1 MADTPNE
8 GRPAATAE
16 GAPAASTSAPKKTAR
31 LANFPPVP
39 PPIPRGPQ
47 VPDPS
52 RPGATDDDEDEDDE
66 DAAGEDGES
75 SGAES
80 VFDEPINTG
89 GNTLADRIQAKLDER
104 EFQDEQKR
112 QERIVEIDAGGDQEA
127 EALRLQ
133 EEQQKQ
139 QQDDLA
145 GEPTRPFNG
154 RNVVCLRQKAT
165 LADKLPVIQSYLPST
180 RTIPR

>member
-1 MADTPNE
+1 M
-8 GRPAATAE
+8 
-16 GAPAASTSAPKKTAR
+16 
-31 LANFPPVP
+31 
-39 PPIPRGPQ
+39 
-47 VPDPS
+47 PDPS
-52 RPGATDDDEDEDDE
+52 RPGATADDDDEDDDDE
-66 DAAGEDGES
+66 GAAGEDGES

-89 GNTLADRIQAKLDER
+89 GNTLADRVQAKLDER

-139 QQDDLA
+139 QRDDLA
-145 GEPTRPFNG
+145 GERTRSSG
-154 RNVVCLRQKAT
+154 SRCVVSRGHKT
-165 LADKLPVIQSYLPST
+165 TVADK
-180 RTIPR
+180 